1 MSSFEVLAFDALQEL
16 NTRYGNRLDED
27 ASIRWL
33 ESHSALYERR
43 MEFPLFPLNGSEW
56 KLFSSIYSELQHLV
70 GYFQYTGMC
79 EIALLD
85 LGQIDIQ
92 EETQLLDW
100 LIRYEEFGLS
110 MEIFY
115 AVTCF
120 QNLETEKDGYIPL
133 FGDPSIN
140 IKTSDYSHIVDFLS
154 AFSFKYWQIIEEYAV
169 REGNGQNTEKQE
181 LYYGPVTKSLK
192 KYVDKN

>member
-1 MSSFEVLAFDALQEL
+1 MNSIEILAFDSLQEL
-16 NTRYGNRLDED
+16 NTRYSNRLDKD

-33 ESHSALYERR
+33 DSHSALYERR
-43 MEFPLFPLNGSEW
+43 MEFPLFPLKGRGF

-85 LGQIDIQ
+85 LGQVDIQ

-100 LIRYEEFGLS
+100 LIRHEELGLS

-133 FGDPSIN
+133 FGDSSIN
-140 IKTSDYSHIVDFLS
+140 VKTSDYSPIVDFLS
-154 AFSFKYWQIIEEYAV
+154 EFSPKYWQIIEKYAL
-169 REGNGQNTEKQE
+169 REGNRQNTEKQE

-192 KYVDKN
+192 EYVGN